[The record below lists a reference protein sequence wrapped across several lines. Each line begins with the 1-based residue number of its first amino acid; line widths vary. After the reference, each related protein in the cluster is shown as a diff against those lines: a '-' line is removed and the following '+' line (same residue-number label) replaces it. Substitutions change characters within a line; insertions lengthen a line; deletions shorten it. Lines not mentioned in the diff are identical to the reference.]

1 MAKDIGIGQ
10 NDMDEEVIVGPMPAC
25 CLLVQHAG
33 HHPGGSKKA
42 GIEQLGDSMR
52 QPEHAGVQPHNGKPR
67 GICLW
72 CGKHASSPFHLAH
85 CSAVGVA
92 AICGAYLSEAGAV
105 ARTKSNVVDIF
116 DITVIGGGPTGLFA
130 LFYAGMRGA
139 KAKVID
145 ALPEFGGQLYALY
158 PEKYVYDMPGYPA
171 IIAQDLVNACV
182 EQAMQWPHA
191 VCLEERVTNLTR
203 QDDGTITLTTDKA
216 EHKSKTVLISSG
228 IGAIKPRKLP
238 APSAAQFE
246 ERGVTYY
253 ARNFDRF
260 NDKRVVIVGGGDSAV
275 DYALAIEPRASSVTL
290 VHRSQFRAHAATVEQ
305 LRKSSVDIRQPDFE
319 IKDVHGDGSV
329 NAVTIVQT
337 KTKEETRVATDEV
350 LCALGFVSDLGE
362 LKAWGINVEGNG
374 VVVDPY
380 TMETSIPCV
389 YAAGDVLN
397 HPGKLKLIACGTSEA
412 AIAVNQ
418 AMVRINPAN
427 KVQPVH
433 SSNLTLPISAKLGA
447 KP

>member
-1 MAKDIGIGQ
+1 
-10 NDMDEEVIVGPMPAC
+10 
-25 CLLVQHAG
+25 
-33 HHPGGSKKA
+33 
-42 GIEQLGDSMR
+42 
-52 QPEHAGVQPHNGKPR
+52 
-67 GICLW
+67 
-72 CGKHASSPFHLAH
+72 
-85 CSAVGVA
+85 
-92 AICGAYLSEAGAV
+92 
-105 ARTKSNVVDIF
+105 VDTF

-158 PEKYVYDMPGYPA
+158 PEKYVYDMPGFPA

-191 VCLEERVTNLTR
+191 VCLEERVTNLER
-203 QDDGTITLTTDKA
+203 LEDGTLKLTTDKG
-216 EHKSKTVLISSG
+216 EHLSKTVLISSG

-246 ERGVTYY
+246 DRGVNYY

-260 NDKRVVIVGGGDSAV
+260 DGKRVVIVGGGDSAV
-275 DYALAIEPRASSVTL
+275 DYALAIEPRAVSVTI
-290 VHRSQFRAHAATVEQ
+290 VHRSQFRAHAHTVEQ
-305 LRKSSVDIRQPDFE
+305 LRRSKVDIRQPDFE
-319 IKDVHGDGSV
+319 VKEVQGDGKV
-329 NAVTIVQT
+329 EAVTIVHS
-337 KTKEETRVATDEV
+337 KTKEETTIPTDEL

-362 LKAWGINVEGNG
+362 LKAWGIDVEGNG
-374 VVVDPY
+374 VVIDPY
-380 TMETSIPCV
+380 TMETSIPGI
-389 YAAGDVLN
+389 YAAGDVIS
-397 HPGKLKLIACGTSEA
+397 HKGKLKLIACGTSEA

-433 SSNLTLPISAKLGA
+433 SSNLTLPISAKLGV